1 MQARED
7 MTNNEQPSEVNSST
21 PQACGLIP
29 RKEVSAFAGEA
40 KAMQATSK
48 RRGVEAAAGK
58 VFIAAS
64 PEMQLV
70 DLILSTLQRT

>member
-29 RKEVSAFAGEA
+29 RKDVSAFAGDA
-40 KAMQATSK
+40 KAKPGNQQK
-48 RRGVEAAAGK
+48 EGRRSGCWQSFHRCIPGNAA
-58 VFIAAS
+58 
-64 PEMQLV
+64 
-70 DLILSTLQRT
+70 R